1 MGRVID
7 LLHRTLSK
15 SSICSRACAKIRNQ
29 ANCVVGYHLGESA
42 DGSKN
47 GEFHLIDVLAPSC
60 NTFVDVG
67 ANVGNWTEHFLRKK
81 TATGFLFEPS
91 QQCISVLEAKFKD
104 KPITLR
110 NVAVG
115 DYSGFISFVE
125 EENCGEGSSI
135 LETHNLKS
143 SRSPLPRV

>member
-42 DGSKN
+42 DASRN
-47 GEFHLIDVLAPSC
+47 GEFHLLDVLAPSC

-67 ANVGNWTEHFLRKK
+67 ANVGNWTEYFLRRKA
-81 TATGFLFEPS
+81 ATGFLFEPS
-91 QQCISVLEAKFKD
+91 EQCISVLEAKFKN
-104 KPITLR
+104 KPVTLR

-115 DYSGFISFVE
+115 DCAG
-125 EENCGEGSSI
+125 
-135 LETHNLKS
+135 
-143 SRSPLPRV
+143 